1 MSQSRL
7 PKNRMKI
14 FLKFLLIC
22 HFASPEPHSLVY
34 VLCGISG
41 SSKLPEFF
49 AYTIVDGVHIG
60 SCENSTD
67 IKPRTPWINKLFE
80 GEPQHLQWLK
90 NKCQNNWL
98 IFQAAI
104 TTLKQRF
111 NQSEGIH
118 IYQRMNGCF
127 WDDET
132 EDFDAF
138 NQYGYDGEDL
148 IRFDLNT
155 LTWVTPR
162 HQTVITKHNWDTDS
176 LFWKYALTED
186 CKRFLQLYLNY
197 GRNTLQK
204 SVHPS
209 VSLLQKISSPVV
221 TCHATG
227 FYPERAMLY
236 WRKNGEEIHEGV
248 ENGEILLN
256 NDGTFQISVD
266 LSVSSINEQDWN
278 QYDCLF
284 QFSGLEDKITTRLDR
299 AMIKTNPGSSV
310 EKHFVFTAGVL
321 LLLTGLVSAAVV
333 VWRRKNRNGL

>member
-1 MSQSRL
+1 MMSPSRL

-14 FLKFLLIC
+14 FFKFLFIC
-22 HFASPEPHSLVY
+22 QIASPEPHSLVY

-41 SSKLPEFF
+41 SSKFPEFL
-49 AYTIVDGVHIG
+49 AYGIVDGVQIG
-60 SCENSTD
+60 YCDSNTD
-67 IKPRTPWINKLFE
+67 IKPGTPWMNKLFE
-80 GEPQHLQWLK
+80 GEPQHLKWLK
-90 NKCQNNWL
+90 NKCHNNWFN
-98 IFQAAI
+98 FQAAI

-111 NQSEGIH
+111 NQSEGVH

-138 NQYGYDGEDL
+138 NQYGYD
-148 IRFDLNT
+148 
-155 LTWVTPR
+155 
-162 HQTVITKHNWDTDS
+162 
-176 LFWKYALTED
+176 
-186 CKRFLQLYLNY
+186 
-197 GRNTLQK
+197 
-204 SVHPS
+204 VHPS

-227 FYPERAMLY
+227 FFPERAMLY

-266 LSVSSINEQDWN
+266 LSVSSINDQDWN

-284 QFSGLEDKITTRLDR
+284 QFSGLEDKVTTRLER
-299 AMIKTNPGSSV
+299 AVIKTNP
-310 EKHFVFTAGVL
+310 
-321 LLLTGLVSAAVV
+321 AA
-333 VWRRKNRNGL
+333 LFLII